1 MPQFLAAFRTLA
13 QDPRAALPPPPA
25 TLADLPLVEA
35 PATGASD
42 TFAVLLSGDGG
53 WAGLDKDVAA
63 ALAARGI
70 PVVGLDSL
78 RYFWQARTPDAL
90 AADLDR
96 VLRYYAAHWHKTHA
110 VLVGY
115 SQGADVLPFAVNRLP
130 AVSRALVERT
140 VMMGLGENAS
150 FQFHFT
156 NWLGGDSDGLPIL
169 PEVTRLDAG
178 STLCLYG
185 KSEGDSLCPKVPP
198 GHVQAVVLPGGHHFG
213 GGYDELAR
221 RIMAG
226 LAPS

>member
-1 MPQFLAAFRTLA
+1 
-13 QDPRAALPPPPA
+13 
-25 TLADLPLVEA
+25 
-35 PATGASD
+35 
-42 TFAVLLSGDGG
+42 
-53 WAGLDKDVAA
+53 VAA
-63 ALAARGI
+63 ALAAQNI

-96 VLRYYAAHWHKTHA
+96 VLRYYAAQWHKTHA

-130 AVSRALVERT
+130 TATRALVERT

-156 NWLGGDSDGLPIL
+156 NWLGDDKDGLAIL
-169 PEVTRLDAG
+169 PEVSRLDAAT
-178 STLCLYG
+178 TLCVYG
-185 KSEGDSLCPKVPP
+185 KSEGDSLCPKVPA
-198 GHVQAVVLPGGHHFG
+198 GHVQAVAVPGGHHFG
-213 GGYDELAR
+213 GGYDTLAR

-226 LAPS
+226 LKLS